1 LKADIQI
8 GIATEVRIMKI
19 DIRSRSQAAMQIVLL
34 AGVVLASLL
43 LPSRAAAALG
53 GDVTSVEADQQQM
66 KAKRAVRASASYSVH
81 EITTPYGTVVREYV
95 SPDGKVFGVA
105 WRGPFLPNFQQLLGD
120 SYATFAQ
127 AAQDA
132 RSAQPRR
139 SRNAPLMVA
148 QPNLVMHSGGHTR
161 AYVGHVYIPGMIPQG
176 VDAQE
181 IR

>member
-1 LKADIQI
+1 
-8 GIATEVRIMKI
+8 
-19 DIRSRSQAAMQIVLL
+19 
-34 AGVVLASLL
+34 
-43 LPSRAAAALG
+43 
-53 GDVTSVEADQQQM
+53 
-66 KAKRAVRASASYSVH
+66 VH

-120 SYATFAQ
+120 SYATFTQ
-127 AAQDA
+127 AAQEA

-139 SRNAPLMVA
+139 SRNAPLAVA

-161 AYVGHVYIPGMIPQG
+161 AYVGHAYVPAMIPQG

>member
-1 LKADIQI
+1 
-8 GIATEVRIMKI
+8 MKI

-161 AYVGHVYIPGMIPQG
+161 AYVGHAYVPRMIPQG